1 MKWQWYTNQSI
12 FDNLDEYTGIYNPL
26 WKIIWQICKLLKRK
40 LKNTCM
46 NIKCLLKILRVF
58 LKMLLLCLMS
68 IRIMFDGYILN
79 FRAKIRDCEN
89 WELAKA
95 WRYMLGFAVC
105 HQMAPF
111 FIWKNSAICQTNVW
125 ENLLKEAFANSQF
138 SQSLILAGKF
148 KI

>member
-1 MKWQWYTNQSI
+1 MNWIKTVKWQWYTNQSI

-95 WRYMLGFAVC
+95 SFNTFSQTFVW
-105 HQMAPF
+105 QMALF
-111 FIWKNSAICQTNVW
+111 FHKNNDAIWWKTA
-125 ENLLKEAFANSQF
+125 
-138 SQSLILAGKF
+138 SLSLYL
-148 KI
+148 